1 MYILYNKQARVNQE
15 IARQGFLPFS
25 GILSSSRP
33 FNAPLGGLI
42 VHYIPSVLVITLPP
56 PGDVYAFI
64 LDVEGYPGQFFSL
77 AVSIGLLML
86 RRTRP
91 ELTRPFR
98 AWVVAVYLRIGMS
111 LALLASPF
119 VQPPKDGKGDVGFWY
134 GTYAVVGTG
143 M

>member
-1 MYILYNKQARVNQE
+1 M
-15 IARQGFLPFS
+15 
-25 GILSSSRP
+25 
-33 FNAPLGGLI
+33 
-42 VHYIPSVLVITLPP
+42 HYIPSILVITLPP

-86 RRTRP
+86 RHTRP

-98 AWVVAVYLRIGMS
+98 AWIAAVYLRIAMS
-111 LALLASPF
+111 VSLLAAPF
-119 VQPPKDGKGDVGFWY
+119 LQPPKDGKGDVGFWY